1 VSGQAPAKEAI
12 AILDVGKTHT
22 KLAIVDAMTGATLR
36 DYERPSVSLPSPL
49 GPQLDVQGIEEWL
62 VDRFAVTPEASQLRA
77 IVPIAHGA
85 AAVLLDSAGT
95 VLAAPDYD
103 DPAFDEVGQAYRV
116 LRDDFSVTF
125 SPYLGRGLNLG
136 RQLYWLQTRAPA
148 LFERCDA
155 ILTYAQYWA
164 WRLSGVA
171 ACERTSLGCHT
182 DLWRPLAHKPSLL
195 AVAQGWADR
204 FAPLRAAGETLASVE
219 PEWSRKA
226 TLNPKCRVLC
236 GMHDSSASYLALG
249 SHQAPG
255 AVPHT
260 VVSSGTW
267 TICMTSGTIP
277 VLGLAEDRDM
287 LANVDT
293 AGQPVATARFAGGR
307 EYQAIVGTEGESL
320 IPDEAALASV
330 LQSKAMVIP
339 SFSDSGGPFAGRI
352 GQLIRAERLGASGR
366 VALASL
372 YLALMTDLLLEW
384 LGARGDI
391 LLDGPL
397 ADNAVYTRAL
407 ASLRIDQRV
416 RCSDRRQAMV
426 YAGLHLAGF
435 VVDRSLVTV
444 SALTVAMVDALHD
457 YRLYWRRLLP
467 NRAPRRCVT

>member
-36 DYERPSVSLPSPL
+36 GHERPSVPIPTPL

-62 VDRFAVTPEASQLRA
+62 FDRFAATPEASRLRA

-85 AAVLLDSAGT
+85 AAVLLDRAGV

-103 DPAFDEVGQAYRV
+103 NPVFEEVGQAYRV

-125 SPYLGRGLNLG
+125 SPFLGRGLNLG
-136 RQLYWLQTRAPA
+136 RQLYWLQTRSPD
-148 LFERCDA
+148 LFERCDQ
-155 ILTYAQYWA
+155 ILTYPQYLA
-164 WRLSGVA
+164 WRLSRVA
-171 ACERTSLGCHT
+171 ACEWTSLGCHT
-182 DLWRPLAHKPSLL
+182 DLWRPLAQKPSLL

-204 FAPLRAAGETLASVE
+204 LAPVRAAGDTLASID
-219 PEWSRKA
+219 PEWARKA
-226 TLNPKCRVLC
+226 TLDPKCRVLC

-249 SHQAPG
+249 APFAPG
-255 AVPHT
+255 GVPHT

-267 TICMTSGTIP
+267 TICMTSGRIP
-277 VLGLAEDRDM
+277 VQRLAEDRDM
-287 LANVDT
+287 LANVDI

-307 EYQAIVGTEGESL
+307 EYRAIVGAEGETVL
-320 IPDEAALASV
+320 ADEAELPSV

-339 SFSDSGGPFAGRI
+339 SFSSDGGPFAGRI
-352 GQLIRAERLGASGR
+352 GQLIRAERLTATGR

-372 YLALMTDLLLEW
+372 YLALMTDLLLGW
-384 LGARGDI
+384 LGAHGDI
-391 LLDGPL
+391 VVDGPL
-397 ADNAVYTRAL
+397 ADNAVYTQAL
-407 ASLRIDQRV
+407 ACLRLDQCVKR
-416 RCSDRRQAMV
+416 SDRRQAMV

-435 VVDRSLVTV
+435 AVDRSMVTV
-444 SALTVAMVDALHD
+444 SASRVAMVDALHD

-467 NRAPRRCVT
+467 NGAIRRCVS